1 MTAAV
6 LIKYLQQIHPDTK
19 IVVRGY
25 EDGYNDNLKLRKVRI
40 KYYPD
45 AEWYYG
51 VYSDSKDTDSMDA
64 VDLYGENVNEKKYR
78 KLNLSN

>member
-1 MTAAV
+1 MTASE
-6 LIKYLQQIHPDTK
+6 LIKFPSASHPDTK

-25 EDGYNDNLKLRKVRI
+25 EDGYNDIQKLRKIRI

-51 VYSDSKDTDSMDA
+51 VYSDSKDPDSFDA
-64 VDLYGENVNEKKYR
+64 IDLYGENPNEK
-78 KLNLSN
+78 